1 VKRYLLV
8 EEHPLKGREIALAPG
23 QTIGREG
30 CEIVMPDPEVSRR
43 HALIRLLD
51 ADLAIEDLSSLN
63 GTWINGERITGVRA
77 LAAGDSLRFG
87 NTIGK
92 VREAGAA
99 TRIGDGPH
107 RDAHGARQPPPGTPT
122 GGGGGGGGGGAA

>member
-1 VKRYLLV
+1 MKRYLLV
-8 EEHPLKGREIALAPG
+8 EQHPLRGREITLAPG

-30 CEIVMPDPEVSRR
+30 CEIVLPDPEVSRR

-51 ADLAIEDLSSLN
+51 ADLAIEDLASLN

-87 NTIGK
+87 NTIGQI
-92 VREAGAA
+92 REAGAA
-99 TRIGDGPH
+99 TRVRERPQGDVHAG
-107 RDAHGARQPPPGTPT
+107 DD
-122 GGGGGGGGGGAA
+122 